1 MTWNRATHDHDVM
14 AFEQRASLINGTG
27 DGLSDIAT
35 DSQKHLLQDGGVQAG
50 TSNSNFIET
59 SRIADA
65 GFSKFNAF
73 SCRKATT
80 NHQPQTTAISF
91 KMNGQLSES
100 PEPHGACFRFLWTKQ
115 ATSKSDDM
123 DTAHGSGPPRTCF
136 HPIPQVGLHPWNL
149 TDYVGGLKC
158 PPPTRQGG
166 KTMADDAKLSARRLR
181 LKLALEDLREMK
193 GFGTELVTLI
203 IPPDRQISDARGM
216 LQNEHGQ
223 AANIKSK
230 GTRKN
235 VQGAIES
242 AISTLSRFKTPGEN
256 GLAIFVGSII
266 VGNNKTRMVNVVV
279 DDPPQALISFR
290 YRCDSRFELTQ
301 LEEMLI
307 DKKSYALFVIDR
319 AEAAY
324 GIATGKRI
332 HVQEHLVSNIMGKHR
347 QGGQSAQRF
356 ERLIEEAAHNF
367 FKRATEHANSYWL
380 PHLENIQ
387 AVIIGGPGAT
397 KDFVV
402 KNEYFHHEIAKK
414 IAKTTFDV
422 GYSNE
427 SGVRELVEN
436 AGALMGEIELDAE
449 RQVMNRF
456 LEELIRPHPKATY
469 GEKMINDA
477 LQQGAV
483 ASLLISEGLRG
494 SIIELMCK
502 KCNFGRDNDWEVR
515 LTRNQELPSCPNCEA
530 SGDSIKELASHSI
543 IDSLTQM
550 AEASNTG
557 VVYISTDTEEG
568 SQLMQGFGGLAA
580 ILRYPLM

>member
-1 MTWNRATHDHDVM
+1 
-14 AFEQRASLINGTG
+14 
-27 DGLSDIAT
+27 
-35 DSQKHLLQDGGVQAG
+35 
-50 TSNSNFIET
+50 
-59 SRIADA
+59 
-65 GFSKFNAF
+65 
-73 SCRKATT
+73 
-80 NHQPQTTAISF
+80 
-91 KMNGQLSES
+91 
-100 PEPHGACFRFLWTKQ
+100 
-115 ATSKSDDM
+115 
-123 DTAHGSGPPRTCF
+123 
-136 HPIPQVGLHPWNL
+136 
-149 TDYVGGLKC
+149 
-158 PPPTRQGG
+158 
-166 KTMADDAKLSARRLR
+166 MADDAKMSARRLR
-181 LKLALEDLREMK
+181 LKLALEDLSEMR

-203 IPPDRQISDARGM
+203 IPPDRQISDARTM

-242 AISTLSRFKTPGEN
+242 AISTLSRFKNPGEN

-266 VGNNKTRMVNVVV
+266 VGNNKSRMVNIVV
-279 DDPPQALISFR
+279 DDPPQPLISFR

-367 FKRATEHANSYWL
+367 FKRATEHASAYWL

-402 KNEYFHHEIAKK
+402 KNDYFHHEIGKK
-414 IAKTTFDV
+414 IANTTFDV

-436 AGALMGEIELDAE
+436 AGQLMGEIELDAE

-456 LEELIRPHPKATY
+456 LEELIRTHPKATY
-469 GEKMINDA
+469 GEA
-477 LQQGAV
+477 LIRNALSQGAV
-483 ASLLISEGLRG
+483 DTLLISEGLRG
-494 SIIELMCK
+494 NIVTLECK
-502 KCNFGRDNDWEVR
+502 KCGQGNDESWEVR
-515 LTRNQELPSCPNCEA
+515 LTRQQELPNCPACEA

-543 IDSLTQM
+543 IDTLSQL
-550 AEASNTG
+550 AEEGNSE
-557 VVYISTDTEEG
+557 VLYISVDTEEG
-568 SQLMQGFGGLAA
+568 AQLMQGFGGIAA